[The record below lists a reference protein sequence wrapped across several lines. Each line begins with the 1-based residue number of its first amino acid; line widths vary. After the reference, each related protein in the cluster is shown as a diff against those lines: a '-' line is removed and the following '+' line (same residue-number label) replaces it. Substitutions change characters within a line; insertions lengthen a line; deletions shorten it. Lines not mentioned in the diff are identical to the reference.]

1 MKKGR
6 KWLVRSGVFLAAALL
21 IAAAVLVW
29 WVQRPFSTVDG
40 TVNVPGLQAEVRILR
55 DEWGVPHIYAD
66 NEHDLFFAQGYVHA
80 QDRLWQM
87 EYNRRTGYGTLS
99 EVFGE
104 LSING
109 DRFLRTIGL
118 RRAAESELARLDD
131 EAMAILEAYADGVN
145 AYIESHRNQLPLEFT
160 LLGHEPEPWQPLD
173 TLVWGKVMSL
183 NLSTDFGSEL
193 IRALLI
199 DELGDEEA
207 ARLMPPYA
215 DGEPIVVPGETISY
229 EGFDVASAEIWRT
242 LADLSLEPNKDWGS
256 NGWVV
261 SGEHTASGMPI
272 LANDTHL
279 PLGLP
284 SVWYEN
290 GLHGGRFDVVGFT
303 FPGVPLVVLGHNQHI
318 AWGITAMVGDIQD
331 LYIEKLNDPDN
342 PTQYAFDGEWRDL
355 EIIEE
360 TIIVNNGDPETLI
373 IRLTHHGP
381 LFNDVIGNPSN
392 VEPVALQWSEYHD
405 AGIVRAFIELNLATD
420 WDSFRAAL
428 EHWDTPTQNVL
439 YADVEGNIGYQAVGK
454 IPIRP
459 AQHGGIVPVPGWTG
473 EYEWEGFI
481 PRDELPFEFN
491 PERGYIVAAN
501 NKIAPDD
508 YPHHIAY
515 IWGAPYR
522 ARRITELLS
531 GRDGLTLADMGE
543 IQGDTYSLPAESLLP
558 YLLAIEPA
566 NELEQE
572 MLDQLT
578 QWDRRYD
585 VDSVPASIFY
595 GWYWFMVKNILVDE
609 LGEGVMLGYF
619 NQATFTN
626 THVPFTIDLMTQPD
640 DAWFDD
646 VDTPEIETRD
656 EIVHRAF
663 ADTLAWFQ
671 DNHGDST
678 NNWQWED
685 VHQMTLSHRPF
696 GQSGIP
702 PLEALFNISDIPSR
716 GDNFTITSSIVGFIN
731 PFTVT
736 GGVAQRFLIDMDNV
750 DGAEAILIPGQSGQL
765 FHPHR
770 QSFLDMWQ
778 NVTYHPLFS
787 QQNNVENEAVDV
799 LILQPENAE

>member
-1 MKKGR
+1 MGKGR
-6 KWLVRSGVFLAAALL
+6 KWLVRIGFLLAAALL
-21 IAAAVLVW
+21 VAAAALAY
-29 WVQRPFSTVDG
+29 WVRRPWPQVDG
-40 TVNVPGLQAEVRILR
+40 TIMVPGLQAEVQILR
-55 DEWGVPHIYAD
+55 DEWGVPHIYAE

-104 LSING
+104 LSVNG

-131 EAMAILEAYADGVN
+131 EALTILEAYAEGVN
-145 AYIESHRNQLPLEFT
+145 AYIESHRNRLPLEFT

-193 IRALLI
+193 IRVRLI
-199 DELGDEEA
+199 EDIGEEA
-207 ARLMPPYA
+207 AAQLMPPYA
-215 DGEPIVVPGETISY
+215 DGEPLIVPAANISY
-229 EGFDVASAEIWRT
+229 QGLDILSEELFHT
-242 LADLSLEPNKDWGS
+242 LARLSLEPNKDWGS

-279 PLGLP
+279 PLGVP

-303 FPGVPLVVLGHNQHI
+303 FPGVPLVVLGYNRDI

-342 PTQYAFDGEWRDL
+342 PTQYAFEGEWRDL

-360 TIIVNNGDPETLI
+360 TINVKNGAPETLI

-381 LFNDVIGNPSN
+381 LFNDAINNPARI
-392 VEPVALQWSEYHD
+392 EPVAIQWSEYHD
-405 AGIVRAFIELNLATD
+405 AGIVQAFIELNLASD

-428 EHWDTPTQNVL
+428 EHWDSPTQNVL
-439 YADVEGNIGYQAVGK
+439 YTDREGNIGYQAVGK

-501 NKIAPDD
+501 NKVAPDD
-508 YPHHIAY
+508 YPYHIAY

-522 ARRITELLS
+522 ARRITELLD
-531 GRDGLTLADMGE
+531 GRDGLTLDDMSE
-543 IQGDTYSLPAESLLP
+543 IQQDTYSLPAETLLP
-558 YLLAIEPA
+558 YLLAIEPT
-566 NELEQE
+566 NELERE
-572 MLDQLT
+572 MLEQLR
-578 QWDRRYD
+578 QWDRRYE
-585 VDSVPASIFY
+585 VDSVPASVFY
-595 GWYWFMVKNILVDE
+595 GWYWFLVKNILVDE

-626 THVPFTIDLMTQPD
+626 THVPFTIDLMTRPE

-646 VDTPEIETRD
+646 VNTTAVETRD
-656 EIVHRAF
+656 EIVQRAF
-663 ADTLAWFQ
+663 ADVLAWLQ
-671 DNHGDST
+671 LNHGDSAA
-678 NNWQWED
+678 NWRWGD
-685 VHQMTLSHRPF
+685 LHQITLRHQPF

-702 PLEALFNISDIPSR
+702 PIEALFNISNIPSR
-716 GDNFTITSSIVGFIN
+716 GDNYTITSSIVGFIN
-731 PFTVT
+731 PFVVT
-736 GGVAQRFLIDMDNV
+736 GGVAQRFLIDMGNLEQ
-750 DGAEAILIPGQSGQL
+750 AEAVLLPGQSAQL
-765 FHPHR
+765 FHPQR
-770 QSFLDMWQ
+770 KAFLEMWQ
-778 NVTYHPLFS
+778 NVEHHPLFFDRS
-787 QQNNVENEAVDV
+787 DVENEAVDV
-799 LILQPENAE
+799 LILQPEG